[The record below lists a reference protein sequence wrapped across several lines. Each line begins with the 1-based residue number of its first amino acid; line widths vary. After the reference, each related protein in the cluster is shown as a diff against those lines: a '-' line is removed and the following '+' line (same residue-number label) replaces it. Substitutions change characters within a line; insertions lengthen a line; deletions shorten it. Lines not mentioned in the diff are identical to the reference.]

1 MASTDV
7 HEILHAVKDVD
18 FPAGKDELIAEA
30 KRAGAS
36 EPAVK
41 ALRGIPPE
49 QYANRAD
56 VARSV
61 RLPADTDL
69 GHSPAERA
77 EQARAGGKRGL
88 SERLRDVPKPPI
100 QEELDR
106 DR

>member
-1 MASTDV
+1 MTSTDV
-7 HEILHAVKDVD
+7 GEILRAVKNVD
-18 FPAGKDELIAEA
+18 FPAGKEELIREA

-49 QYANRAD
+49 QYDSRAE

-61 RLPADTDL
+61 RVPADSDL
-69 GHSPAERA
+69 GHSPAQRA
-77 EQARAGGKRGL
+77 EQAREGGRHGQAQQ
-88 SERLRDVPKPPI
+88 LRDVPKPPI

-106 DR
+106 